1 MNEVINDDS
10 VYTRAGKRYVF
21 EVTGIGKPP
30 FLYVHLIG
38 CLTDKIQIDF
48 IYHTLLYSEMSNTM
62 PKAA

>member
-48 IYHTLLYSEMSNTM
+48 IYHTLLYSEM
-62 PKAA
+62 